1 MIAAHHPR
9 NLVIRRSV
17 MWSNSGSPKVLVLAT
32 LACLSAPATFAGD
45 GQELQPVDTNRMPSF
60 TVMPDYPKIARRDRI
75 EGEVQVCFEITR
87 DGRTRRIAV
96 RKSTHRLFEKPAIR
110 AVRKSTYVTIP
121 DDAVMSGIK
130 ACRTFRFTLE
140 PTVVEAGNQAPA
152 AD

>member
-1 MIAAHHPR
+1 M
-9 NLVIRRSV
+9 RSI
-17 MWSNSGSPKVLVLAT
+17 SGLPKTLVLAT
-32 LACLSAPATFAGD
+32 LACLITPAIFAGD
-45 GQELQPVDTNRMPSF
+45 GEESQPVDTKRLPSF

-87 DGRTRRIAV
+87 DGRTRRVAV
-96 RKSTHRLFEKPAIR
+96 RRSTNRLFEKPAIR
-110 AVRKSTYVTIP
+110 AVRKSTYIP
-121 DDAVMSGIK
+121 LGDDAVMSGIK